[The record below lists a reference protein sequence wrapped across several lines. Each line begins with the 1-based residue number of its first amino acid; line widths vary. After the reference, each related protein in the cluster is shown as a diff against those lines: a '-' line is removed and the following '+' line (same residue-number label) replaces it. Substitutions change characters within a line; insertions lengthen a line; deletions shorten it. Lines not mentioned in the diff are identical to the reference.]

1 MAKKRRT
8 EAQYDQVFDD
18 LVDTYSLDTNLIF
31 GKQSFEEQMELIDT
45 RSVFKKPFINKMFG
59 RSQDIIDE
67 NVEKE
72 NKRLKEDFS
81 AIRTSEDLNKIS
93 ELELSNIKD
102 KTFQKIIE
110 EEYGRRLN
118 IIAQIEARRIK
129 QEQKKQR
136 FKLSLFQDPGG
147 TVLYGRYR
155 KWSSLQNFYNLT
167 DEELSQ
173 LQSEN
178 PEINLS

>member
-93 ELELSNIKD
+93 ELELSNI
-102 KTFQKIIE
+102 
-110 EEYGRRLN
+110 
-118 IIAQIEARRIK
+118 
-129 QEQKKQR
+129 
-136 FKLSLFQDPGG
+136 
-147 TVLYGRYR
+147 
-155 KWSSLQNFYNLT
+155 
-167 DEELSQ
+167 
-173 LQSEN
+173 
-178 PEINLS
+178 